1 MNNDYGYDWWPKV
14 PSETGAVDY
23 THISTFELMQQG
35 VIKGY
40 FNWGMNPCH
49 SAPNAGNVRR
59 SMANLDW
66 LVVADQV
73 ITESASFWNAPDMNP
88 SEIDTTVYYLPCALI
103 YEKPGIILN
112 SSR

>member
-1 MNNDYGYDWWPKV
+1 MEKETYADGYYTNKPKFIVSSLKEWWGGEATVDNDYGYDWWPKV

-73 ITESASFWNAPDMNP
+73 ITESASF
-88 SEIDTTVYYLPCALI
+88 
-103 YEKPGIILN
+103 
-112 SSR
+112 

>member
-1 MNNDYGYDWWPKV
+1 
-14 PSETGAVDY
+14 
-23 THISTFELMQQG
+23 MQQG

-49 SAPNAGNVRR
+49 SAPNGGNVRR

-88 SEIDTTVYYLPCALI
+88 S
-103 YEKPGIILN
+103 
-112 SSR
+112 